1 MTFMGTSV
9 PAAFEDAPVN
19 VDDKNLKMSGLN
31 EVQSNRA
38 VHKEE
43 KDPVILTPEERAA
56 LRRVVFKQWTD
67 PLDSVFFKIAS
78 KDILAV
84 NR

>member
-1 MTFMGTSV
+1 M
-9 PAAFEDAPVN
+9 AA
-19 VDDKNLKMSGLN
+19 N
-31 EVQSNRA
+31 EIQSNRA

-43 KDPVILTPEERAA
+43 KEVILTPEERAA
-56 LRRVVFKQWTD
+56 LRRLVFKQWTD
-67 PLDSVFFKIAS
+67 PLDSVFFKVAS